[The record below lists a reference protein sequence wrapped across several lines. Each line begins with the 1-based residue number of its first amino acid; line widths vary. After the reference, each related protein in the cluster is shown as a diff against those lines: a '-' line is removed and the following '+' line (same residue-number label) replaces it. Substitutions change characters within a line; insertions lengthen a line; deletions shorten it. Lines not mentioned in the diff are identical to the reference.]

1 MSYIL
6 RLYLRNLRK
15 EKTRILN
22 IISLAITITFALL
35 ILFLIQDELSY
46 DKWNK
51 NRKDIYRIETFE
63 KWPAKT
69 FNKATCN
76 PGIGPKLKNEFPEI
90 KSYVRFAKIR
100 DPEIVIEDS
109 EFNEESFYFADS
121 SVFSIFPYELL
132 AGSAE
137 KALVNPN
144 SIVLSRDLAM
154 KYFRES
160 NPLGKVIIMNGRN
173 YTLTGIMDA
182 TPKSHLQCNALLSIQ
197 DTGRMSNN
205 IKAYGGDTYT
215 YVLTSKKT
223 DIKDLQG
230 KLPGF
235 YDKYLKIEDG
245 YDFQLMFEPLENV
258 HFSSKKLEND
268 LPTMNLIYIY
278 ILGALLVL
286 TLAFSCLNYI
296 NLVIGNSVKT
306 GKYIGINKIFGIK
319 KGRVF
324 AHFTIESL
332 INVLLATGISLLLLK
347 ILIPQYN
354 IFFDKDLS
362 TNLFS
367 NQLIVTN
374 ILFLFILLGIVPGII
389 LASVFIP
396 IKPLFI
402 LKDQYIKRSSMIRKV
417 FIFLEL
423 SMFIIVL
430 FGIIVINL
438 QLYNLK
444 NKSLGFDDENVL
456 FAKIQDQELIG
467 SASILKGALRKHPE
481 VTEVASSDAGI
492 GDDYWIASFNIE
504 LANEMKYFDL
514 KRIVV
519 DENFIDLYDIEVIQG
534 RAFESQMRTDFQNCL
549 INEAALNIFGVENSA
564 INNPIRLPGKEE
576 GKIIGVVRDFYFHS
590 KHNEIEPLIICLAE
604 EGGYT
609 PLISVKFAKGQQENA
624 IQTLSKEWEK
634 FSPNSAISY
643 TSAEEKIRSFYRNE
657 ERINTVFKWGVV
669 LSFSIV
675 CFGLISFVLFIIE
688 QKSKEIS
695 IRKVNGASTYHIIKS
710 VLLDEY
716 LSPILISIATM
727 LPLSYFV
734 IEKGVQTMV
743 TEVDVRWWMF
753 ILTIIF
759 VLLTV
764 FATTFVQLY
773 RASNRNP
780 LEALRYE

>member
-1 MSYIL
+1 MSYNL
-6 RLYLRNLRK
+6 KLYLRNLRK

-22 IISLAITITFALL
+22 IISIAITITFALL
-35 ILFLIQDELSY
+35 ILFFIQDELSY

-76 PGIGPKLKNEFPEI
+76 PGIGPKLKSEYPEI
-90 KSYVRFAKIR
+90 KSYVRFGKIG
-100 DPEIVIEDS
+100 DPEVVIEDS
-109 EFNEESFYFADS
+109 EFNEEFFYFADS

-132 AGSAE
+132 AGSPE

-160 NPLGKVIIMNGRN
+160 NPLGKVIIVNGRN

-182 TPKSHLQCNALLSIQ
+182 TPKSHLQCNALLSMQ
-197 DTGRMSNN
+197 DTARMSNN
-205 IKAYGGDTYT
+205 IIAHARYTYT
-215 YVLTSKKT
+215 YVLTNKRT

-235 YDKYLKIEDG
+235 YEKYLKIEDG

-268 LPTMNLIYIY
+268 LPVMNLIYMY
-278 ILGALLVL
+278 ILGALLAL

-319 KGRVF
+319 KDQVF

-332 INVLLATGISLLLLK
+332 INVLLAMVISLLLLK

-354 IFFDKDLS
+354 IFFNKDLS
-362 TNLFS
+362 ANIFS
-367 NQLIVTN
+367 NKLIVTN
-374 ILFLFILLGIVPGII
+374 ILFLFVLLGIVPGII
-389 LASVFIP
+389 LASVFMP

-402 LKDQYIKRSSMIRKV
+402 LKDQYIKRSSTIRKI
-417 FIFLEL
+417 FIFLEI
-423 SMFIIVL
+423 SMFIIVI
-430 FGIIVINL
+430 FGIIAVNF

-444 NKSLGFDDENVL
+444 NTSLGFDDKNIL
-456 FAKIQDQELIG
+456 FAKIQDRELIG
-467 SASILKGALRKHPE
+467 SASILKDALREHPE
-481 VTEVASSDAGI
+481 FIEVASSDAGI

-504 LANEMKYFDL
+504 LANEMKYFDV
-514 KRIVV
+514 KRFVV
-519 DENFIDLYDIEVIQG
+519 DENFTNLYDIELIQG
-534 RAFESQMRTDFQNCL
+534 RAFESQMNTDIQNCL
-549 INEAALNIFGVENSA
+549 INEAALHKFGLENSA
-564 INNPIRLPGKEE
+564 INNPIRLPGKEK

-590 KHNEIEPLIICLAE
+590 KHNEIDPLIICLAE

-609 PLISVKFAKGQQENA
+609 PLISVKFAKGQQEKVV
-624 IQTLSKEWEK
+624 QVMSKEWEK
-634 FSPNSAISY
+634 FSPNSAINYSIV
-643 TSAEEKIRSFYRNE
+643 EDEIKSFYKNE
-657 ERINTVFKWGVV
+657 ERLNTLFKCGVV

-675 CFGLISFVLFIIE
+675 CFGLICFVLFIIE

-710 VLLDEY
+710 VLMKEY
-716 LSPILISIATM
+716 LAPILMSIAIM

-743 TEVDVRWWMF
+743 IEVTVRWWMF
-753 ILTIIF
+753 ILTIIL
-759 VLLTV
+759 VILTV
-764 FATTFVQLY
+764 FATNFIQLY